1 MKKKI
6 NFHISRIWE
15 IIYPIYAREILFGQS
30 YEDFAAL
37 VQQDFDLTPEQWEAL
52 LINYELL
59 MDRIK

>member
-6 NFHISRIWE
+6 NFHVSRIWE
-15 IIYPIYAREILFGQS
+15 IIYPIYAREILLGQS

-37 VQQDFDLTPEQWEAL
+37 VQQDFELTPDQWEAL

-59 MDRIK
+59 RDRVK